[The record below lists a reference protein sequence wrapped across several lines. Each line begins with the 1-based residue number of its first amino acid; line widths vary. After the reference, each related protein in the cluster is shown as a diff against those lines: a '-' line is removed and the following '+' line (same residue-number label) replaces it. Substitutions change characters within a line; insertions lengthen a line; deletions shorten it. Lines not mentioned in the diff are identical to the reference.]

1 MKRTIE
7 EVLDEMV
14 GANYMITAA
23 QIEEIRD
30 IHKCE
35 INEALITATGLAEE
49 AYEAGRKHDRK
60 GFEEAVDYGRKRIRF
75 AFGSRQRRHQDER
88 QNIYG
93 FSKDRKLHNEVPA
106 LPEQGT
112 GEEN

>member
-1 MKRTIE
+1 MKRTIG

-23 QIEEIRD
+23 QIEEIRE

-60 GFEEAVDYGRKRIRF
+60 GFEEAVDYGRKRIMF
-75 AFGSRQRRHQDER
+75 AFDSGQKEIKEICEEQPFLSFGAET
-88 QNIYG
+88 
-93 FSKDRKLHNEVPA
+93 EV
-106 LPEQGT
+106 Q
-112 GEEN
+112 

>member
-23 QIEEIRD
+23 QIEEIRE

-75 AFGSRQRRHQDER
+75 AFGVKTEETARPAEARSSAAQEQHTA
-88 QNIYG
+88 
-93 FSKDRKLHNEVPA
+93 RK
-106 LPEQGT
+106 QK
-112 GEEN
+112 

>member
-7 EVLDEMV
+7 EVLDEMI

-23 QIEEIRD
+23 QIEEIRE

-60 GFEEAVDYGRKRIRF
+60 GFEEAVDYGRKRIMF
-75 AFGSRQRRHQDER
+75 AFGSRQRRQHDRPKLEALLLKNSIPQGIKDE
-88 QNIYG
+88 
-93 FSKDRKLHNEVPA
+93 K
-106 LPEQGT
+106 T
-112 GEEN
+112 T